1 MKTNTIFLFL
11 ISWNILATLTAQT
24 TPLFETALYIE
35 DAVGNRDTVY
45 FGIDPNATLGLDP
58 EFGEEAIEVPFDSV
72 LEARLTHAFTTPDDF
87 MSKRIISKTDNFTF
101 GCWSGGGVFLY
112 VHAIHQPVTITWAE
126 ADFYDECFRGTF
138 IIDHYIYEV
147 AGPIAA
153 EDIPPQ
159 YYCMADVSECTY
171 HLTADSLAMPVP
183 QAYFRI
189 QREAFVENK
198 EEPSTIFGLNIN
210 LSQIFGYTPCFWVTA
225 TEEPAGIEKV
235 ALFPNPATESV
246 ELRLSP
252 NVTPEQVTIYD
263 GVGRI
268 LAQYPYKSTAIDI
281 TDLPSGIFIVE
292 MLAEDGRR
300 YVARGVKLN
309 K

>member
-1 MKTNTIFLFL
+1 MKTKKLLFILTFL
-11 ISWNILATLTAQT
+11 SVSSTMMAQT
-24 TPLFETALYIE
+24 TPHFETALYIE
-35 DAVGNRDTVY
+35 DAIGNRDTVY
-45 FGIDPNATLGLDP
+45 FGFDPLATEDIDED
-58 EFGEEAIEVPFDSV
+58 FGEEVLNTPFDSV
-72 LEARLTHAFTTPDDF
+72 LDARFTPPFSDAYFT
-87 MSKRIISKTDNFTF
+87 KRIINKTANTID
-101 GCWSGGGVFLY
+101 GCWGGSGSFLY
-112 VHAIHQPVTITWAE
+112 VHAIHQPVTISWAE
-126 ADFYDECFRGTF
+126 ADFYDECYRGTF

-153 EDIPPQ
+153 EDIAPQ

-171 HLTADSLAMPVP
+171 YLTADSLAMPVP
-183 QAYFRI
+183 QAYFRV
-189 QREAFVENK
+189 QTEAFVGNSEQLD
-198 EEPSTIFGLNIN
+198 TIFGLKIDFDP
-210 LSQIFGYTPCFWVTA
+210 IFGYTPCFWVTA

-246 ELRLSP
+246 ELQLSP

-268 LAQYPYKSTAIDI
+268 LARYPYKSAAIDI

-300 YVARGVKLN
+300 YVARGVKN
-309 K
+309 N